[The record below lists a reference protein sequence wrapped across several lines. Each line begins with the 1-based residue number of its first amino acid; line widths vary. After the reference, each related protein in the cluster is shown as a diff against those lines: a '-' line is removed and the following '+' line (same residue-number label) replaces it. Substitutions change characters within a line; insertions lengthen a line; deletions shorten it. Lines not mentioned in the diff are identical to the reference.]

1 MSDFSKLEPWDKKGR
16 VQMVVETP
24 RGSTI
29 KFKLDEK
36 RGVFTVSRSLAAGI
50 AYPFDWGFVPGTLS
64 EDGDP
69 VDALCLHSATTFPG
83 GVLPCRCLA
92 LVRMD
97 QQSSR
102 GRVGNP
108 RVILAPSWEGGN
120 VLEVGTEISDR
131 VKAELETFFL
141 NATLFTDKDVRIVG
155 WEDAAAAEAYLK
167 KARDAA
173 I

>member
-1 MSDFSKLEPWDKKGR
+1 MSPLLELEPFDAKGR

-24 RGSTI
+24 RGSAI

-36 RGVFTVSRSLAAGI
+36 KGIFTVSRSLAAGVT
-50 AYPFDWGFVPGTLS
+50 YPFDWGFVPGTLS

-69 VDALCLHSATTFPG
+69 VDALCLHSHASFPG
-83 GVLPCRCLA
+83 AVLPCRCLA
-92 LVRMD
+92 LVSID
-97 QQSSR
+97 QKGSK

-108 RVILAPSWEGGN
+108 RLILAPAWEGGN
-120 VLEVGTEISDR
+120 VLQIGVELTDR

-141 NATLFTDKDVRIVG
+141 NATLFTDKDARITG
-155 WEDAAAAEAYLK
+155 WQDAAAAEVYLHK
-167 KARDAA
+167 TR